1 MTMEK
6 THDIQVLI
14 ERFLEGETS
23 LQEESRLYSYF
34 QNENIAPELQEYKE
48 MFLSFDQ
55 LQFSDSEK
63 EHESVS
69 QNSIP
74 TEEQPLV
81 VEIKPKAR
89 NITIRQF
96 VSIAAIAVFVFLLA
110 GIYVFSNSETEYCE
124 AYIYGK
130 HVTSEQVVMH
140 EVASTLNDVAANNE
154 TVDSQL
160 KDAFSSMN

>member
-1 MTMEK
+1 MEK

-23 LQEESRLYSYF
+23 LQEERRLYSYF

-74 TEEQPLV
+74 T
-81 VEIKPKAR
+81 
-89 NITIRQF
+89 
-96 VSIAAIAVFVFLLA
+96 
-110 GIYVFSNSETEYCE
+110 
-124 AYIYGK
+124 
-130 HVTSEQVVMH
+130 
-140 EVASTLNDVAANNE
+140 
-154 TVDSQL
+154 
-160 KDAFSSMN
+160 